1 MSCCTQGT
9 ARLTISQ
16 ADIDSG
22 LRLRV
27 EYSGGLTVTIV
38 GAVTGQTYVFSGLRR
53 LQAIHPRDATALLRD
68 RRFRLRGL
76 VQADAHPVT
85 EE

>member
-1 MSCCTQGT
+1 
-9 ARLTISQ
+9 
-16 ADIDSG
+16 
-22 LRLRV
+22 LRV

-38 GAVTGQTYVFSGLRR
+38 GGVTGQTYVFSGLRR

-76 VQADAHPVT
+76 VYADADPAR